1 MVDSFIENEIRRYD
15 DTKSKTL
22 SNLLKNP
29 NIEFNLFASKK
40 SLSVNTTIDKSNST
54 VKKGDS
60 NLSKIKNNSALL
72 TKRIYKNIKQ
82 RSKSTEPGLAVTE
95 DTSMSISSFRKD
107 FVLADYTVDLIAS
120 QLTLIEWVS

>member
-15 DTKSKTL
+15 DTKSRTL

-29 NIEFNLFASKK
+29 NIEFNLFANKK
-40 SLSVNTTIDKSNST
+40 SLSVNKPDKSKSA

-82 RSKSTEPGLAVTE
+82 RSKSTDPGLAVTE
-95 DTSMSISSFRKD
+95 DTSMSISSFRKE
-107 FVLADYTVDLIAS
+107 FVLADHTVDLVAS